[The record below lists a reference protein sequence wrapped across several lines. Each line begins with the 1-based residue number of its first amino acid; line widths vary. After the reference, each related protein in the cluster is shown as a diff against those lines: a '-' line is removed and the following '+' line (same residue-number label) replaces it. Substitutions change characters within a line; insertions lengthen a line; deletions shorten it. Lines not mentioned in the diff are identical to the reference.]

1 MPSSI
6 FSSRDGL
13 GHVEPAA
20 GTRDVTGERDVT
32 GARKEAA
39 GEAGTM
45 GAAGVSSGA
54 VVCGTCIYHLDHD
67 VLKLIVSH
75 LECRQMFQAR
85 RGERRRVMVMEV
97 SRIHFLDRQP

>member
-1 MPSSI
+1 MPSSLL
-6 FSSRDGL
+6 SSRDCR

-39 GEAGTM
+39 REAGTM
-45 GAAGVSSGA
+45 GAAGVPPGA
-54 VVCGTCIYHLDHD
+54 VASGTSIYHLDYD

-85 RGERRRVMVMEV
+85 RGERRRGMVMEV
-97 SRIHFLDRQP
+97 SRIHLLDRQP